1 MLEDPN
7 GAVGL
12 FVKYNYAEAKDL
24 AKSFLTLSSA
34 VLALSVAFSEKVVNF
49 STARRSAK
57 VAMASAWLLLVLSV
71 ILCGTAIC
79 FIAWALGAAV
89 YGSEDIGLPAQI
101 SYLLLLL
108 SGGAF
113 VGGLIAMVISAMISL
128 FRGPA
133 SPPIT

>member
-113 VGGLIAMVISAMISL
+113 VRGLIAMVISAMISL